1 MIISSSVMQHMQLHR
16 QLCNICS
23 RIP

>member
-1 MIISSSVMQHMQLHR
+1 MQHMQLYR

>member
-1 MIISSSVMQHMQLHR
+1 MQHMLLHR